1 MKKIVVMLGL
11 VVGVLLFP
19 AVRDASAQAATVA
32 KVPFP
37 FIVNRTVLPAGE
49 YRFVM
54 ARQDPT
60 MMQIIST
67 SGGPGAFVSVGLT
80 EPKKNA
86 AESALV
92 FQRVS
97 AGYFLSRVNVAGES
111 TREVA
116 VPHGAVAARLAMLA
130 AGMPGIRG

>member
-1 MKKIVVMLGL
+1 MKKIVVMLAL

-19 AVRDASAQAATVA
+19 AARDVSAQSATVA

-37 FIVNRTVLPAGE
+37 FIVNGAVLPAGE

-60 MMQIIST
+60 MMQIVST
-67 SGGPGAFVSVGLT
+67 SGGPGVFVGVGLT
-80 EPKKNA
+80 EAKKNA
-86 AESALV
+86 AESTLV

-97 AGYFLSRVNVAGES
+97 AGYFLSRVNVPGES
-111 TREVA
+111 TREVV

-130 AGMPGIRG
+130 AGMPGIQG